1 MHYVERKLLSFCM
14 CIKSGSSYKTMQ
26 QIIWKLVLNTFA
38 VTWGNSSSSLSYNHQ
53 VSASHSGINMCQ
65 CLGFKSTRQLANNFG
80 VLFHIHKRFIIWQL
94 GYPRSWVSLHMGS
107 PLAIVSREENRY
119 CLSAAWKNNRF
130 KNNKKYQEIQIIIWI
145 SITE

>member
-1 MHYVERKLLSFCM
+1 MVKITGKKKVISFCSRNVYKISTLHYVERKLLSFCK

-65 CLGFKSTRQLANNFG
+65 CLGFKSTRQQADKFG
-80 VLFHIHKRFIIWQL
+80 LLFHIHRGLSFD
-94 GYPRSWVSLHMGS
+94 SLNIQGH
-107 PLAIVSREENRY
+107 E
-119 CLSAAWKNNRF
+119 SAYTW
-130 KNNKKYQEIQIIIWI
+130 EVL
-145 SITE
+145 